1 MSIITSSVIKN
12 RNRQIAII
20 GAFSA
25 LIILM
30 GIPGLH
36 LGYIQLN
43 PATSLTIMHIPV
55 ILSAILAGLPGALVT
70 GTVFGITSLV
80 NAAANPSGVLDPLFV
95 NPLISVLPRIVFG
108 AFCWILFKL
117 IDFIPHFPKSV
128 NGAVT
133 AFLGTLCH
141 TCAVIGSL
149 FVFAA
154 SQTATAMNGAGFIA
168 VMTIILPGA
177 MMEAAAATIVCSAV
191 ISAIFVTSVAKP
203 KLFRMEKSNLQEENS
218 NNGTEN
224 KDSPNA
230 EKNTSCDNPNR

>member
-1 MSIITSSVIKN
+1 MSIITSSVIRN

-70 GTVFGITSLV
+70 GTVFGLTSLV

-95 NPLISVLPRIVFG
+95 NPLISVLPRILFG
-108 AFCWILFKL
+108 TFCWILFKL
-117 IDFIPHFPKSV
+117 IDLIPHLPKSI
-128 NGAVT
+128 NSAV
-133 AFLGTLCH
+133 TLCH
-141 TCAVIGSL
+141 TTLVIGSL
-149 FVFAA
+149 FVFA
-154 SQTATAMNGAGFIA
+154 SSKTAEAMEGAGFIA
-168 VMTIILPGA
+168 VMTVILPGA
-177 MMEAAAATIVCSAV
+177 IMEAAAASSVCSAV
-191 ISAIFVTSVAKP
+191 ISAIFVTSVSKS
-203 KLFRMEKSNLQEENS
+203 KFSRLEKDNLRS
-218 NNGTEN
+218 TEN
-224 KDSPNA
+224 NDSEANDKTEASPDK
-230 EKNTSCDNPNR
+230 KNQETV